1 MAKVDVWPTI
11 ETEREALAAD
21 LRGLGD
27 DQWSTSS
34 LCTQWS
40 VQDALAHMTATAKI
54 TPAAFFGK
62 MLASGF
68 SFARL
73 QSKNIA
79 AERGS
84 SGGDA
89 LARFESVFSSRS
101 HPPGPSDTM
110 LGETIVHAEDI
121 RRPLGI
127 GHEYPM
133 DAVVQVADF
142 FKGSNLLIG
151 TKNRIAGLALAATDT
166 EWSHGS
172 GPTVSGPMLSLLM
185 AMTGRRVGDDE
196 LTGDGIA
203 TLRARANS

>member
-11 ETEREALAAD
+11 EAERKALAAD
-21 LRGLGD
+21 LRGLSA
-27 DQWSTSS
+27 DQWSTTS
-34 LCTQWS
+34 LCTEWS

-62 MLASGF
+62 ICASGF
-68 SFARL
+68 SFSRL
-73 QSKNIA
+73 QSKDIA
-79 AERGS
+79 AERGN

-89 LARFESVFSSRS
+89 LTRFETVFSSRS

-127 GHEYPM
+127 RHEYPM

-142 FKGSNLLIG
+142 FKGSNLIIG
-151 TKNRIAGLALAATDT
+151 TKSRIAGLTLQATDT
-166 EWSHGS
+166 TWSHGS

-185 AMTGRRVGDDE
+185 AMTGRQVGDDE
-196 LTGDGIA
+196 LSGDGAA
-203 TLRARANS
+203 TLRGRVGS